1 MEVLYSRCCGIDVH
15 KTFVMACLS
24 IRQQGQRTKE
34 VRRCSTMTNDLI
46 ALRTWLLEVGC
57 THVGLESTGVY
68 WRPVYS
74 HLQGFFELVV
84 ANARHMKGVPGRKTD
99 VQDAEWIADL
109 LQHGLLTPSF
119 VPKSDQQDLRD
130 LTRTRIALVE
140 ERARLVNR
148 IHKLLEE
155 ANVKLA
161 SVISDIMGVS
171 GRAILRALAQGEEDP
186 HRLVALVH
194 PLLQY
199 KHEVLVQAV
208 RDQMRAH
215 HRLLLGELLTLIEA
229 HDRSIA
235 HIEQE
240 ISERLRPFESQ
251 LARL

>member
-155 ANVKLA
+155 ANVKLCF
-161 SVISDIMGVS
+161 GH
-171 GRAILRALAQGEEDP
+171 Q
-186 HRLVALVH
+186 
-194 PLLQY
+194 
-199 KHEVLVQAV
+199 
-208 RDQMRAH
+208 
-215 HRLLLGELLTLIEA
+215 
-229 HDRSIA
+229 
-235 HIEQE
+235 
-240 ISERLRPFESQ
+240 
-251 LARL
+251 